1 MNPARPLPENRRVAT
16 PAPHARGEATGE
28 RTRPREDEKPWD
40 PDALWRGLRLA
51 GRIALAV
58 LVVAI
63 GVAAAVGAR
72 RYVTQSPR
80 FALQNLKIDGAS
92 RRTPDQ
98 IAALA
103 GIAIGQNVVDLDLD
117 AARAKLESD
126 PWIERATLVRRLPAT
141 IEIEVAERDAAAIVA
156 LPSGTWLATS
166 RGELFKKIDAGD
178 PVDLP
183 VVTGFTDV
191 DAVSDRESTAQL
203 VRRALDV
210 AADVERVGLFGG
222 RVQELHVDVDG
233 GITAVLARRA
243 GSDASGRAQVRV
255 VFGRS
260 GHRAKVRLAA
270 KIEHELQRRSARPTV
285 VFLDD
290 DVHPDRVVVRLVA
303 ALPPATVTIDEH
315 EEHVGGGPKP

>member
-1 MNPARPLPENRRVAT
+1 MNPARPLPSNRRVAT
-16 PAPHARGEATGE
+16 PTPEPGRE
-28 RTRPREDEKPWD
+28 RPRAAQRDEKPWD

-58 LVVAI
+58 LVIAV

-72 RYVTQSPR
+72 RYVTHSPR
-80 FALQNLKIDGAS
+80 FALQTLKIEGAA
-92 RRTPDQ
+92 RRTPEQ

-103 GIAIGQNVVDLDLD
+103 GVAIGQNVVEVDLD
-117 AARAKLESD
+117 AARAKLEGD
-126 PWIERATLVRRLPAT
+126 PWIERATIVRRLPAT
-141 IEIEVAERDAAAIVA
+141 IEIEIAERDAAAIVA

-166 RGELFKKIDAGD
+166 RGELFKKIEAGD
-178 PVDLP
+178 PSDLP
-183 VVTGFTDV
+183 VVTGLTEV
-191 DAVSDRESTAQL
+191 DAAGDRESTAQL
-203 VRRALDV
+203 VRRALDL

-233 GITAVLARRA
+233 AITTVLARRGSSPEA
-243 GSDASGRAQVRV
+243 GSRAQVRV
-255 VFGRS
+255 VFGKS

-303 ALPPATVTIDEH
+303 ALPPATVTIDGPQGPAAQ
-315 EEHVGGGPKP
+315 GGGPTP